1 VPVKEKDIEVKVDGS
16 AMLAETDPLLE
27 LTEVYKSNGF
37 DPREAVEKAEAELK
51 ERRAADERKER
62 RAADVE
68 LKRRAADERKER
80 RAADA
85 VELKKLALQNQ
96 LLG

>member
-62 RAADVE
+62 RAAD
-68 LKRRAADERKER
+68 ERKER